1 MSEQKSPINDDLLVK
16 YLVGEATPGETAE
29 VDAWLAAD
37 AANALYYAQLKRV
50 WDESL
55 NLAAN
60 SSVDEDAAYNRLQK
74 RIKNMTVDGEAQVVT
89 LQPKKTNW
97 LAIAASI
104 IVLCSIGYIALN
116 YLNDGSKLV
125 TVASNNQVL
134 ADTLSEGTVVTLNKS
149 SQLSYPKKFSGGQRT
164 VSLQGEAFFNV
175 TPDKTK
181 PFIIKV
187 NDVTIRVVGTSFNI
201 KSRDG
206 KTEVIVATGIVNV
219 ARSRDSIN
227 LNPGEK
233 TEVAGSRGILSK
245 QSIKGN
251 LYSYYVNH
259 ELVCDQTPL
268 AELVPVLN
276 TVYNVHIII
285 GNKAL
290 AQLPITTV
298 FRDQSLEQ
306 VLMVVQETFKIKVER
321 TNGQIILK

>member
-1 MSEQKSPINDDLLVK
+1 MSKQHSHINDDLLVK
-16 YLVGEATPGETAE
+16 YLVDEATPTEAAE
-29 VDAWLAAD
+29 VEAWLTAD
-37 AANALYYAQLKRV
+37 IANTAHYAQLKRI

-55 NLAAN
+55 ALAAK
-60 SSVDEDAAYNRLQK
+60 SSVDEDAAYTRLQN
-74 RIKNMTVDGEAQVVT
+74 RIKNMPADSGPQIVP
-89 LQPKKTNW
+89 LHPKKTNW

-104 IVLCSIGYIALN
+104 IVLCTIGYFALD
-116 YLNDGSKLV
+116 YFNDGSKLV
-125 TVASNNQVL
+125 TVASNNAVL
-134 ADTLSEGTVVTLNKS
+134 ADTLSDGTVVTLNKS
-149 SQLSYPKKFSGGQRT
+149 SQLSYPQKFGNSLRS
-164 VSLQGEAFFNV
+164 VSLRGEAFFNV

-206 KTEVIVATGIVNV
+206 KTEVIVATGVVNV

-233 TEVAGSRGILSK
+233 TEVGSNKARLSK
-245 QSIKGN
+245 QSIKGR

-268 AELVPVLN
+268 AELVPALN
-276 TVYNVHIII
+276 SIYGAHIII

-290 AQLPITTV
+290 EQLPITTV

-321 TNGQIILK
+321 KNGQIILK

>member
-1 MSEQKSPINDDLLVK
+1 MSKQHSHINDDLLVK
-16 YLVGEATPGETAE
+16 HLAGEATPAEAAE
-29 VDAWLAAD
+29 VEAWLAAD
-37 AANALYYAQLKRV
+37 IANTAHYAQLKRI

-55 NLAAN
+55 ALAAK
-60 SSVDEDAAYNRLQK
+60 SSVDEDAAYARLQN
-74 RIKNMTVDGEAQVVT
+74 RIKNMPAAGDAQVVP
-89 LQPKKTNW
+89 LQTKKRNW
-97 LAIAASI
+97 LAMAASI
-104 IVLCSIGYIALN
+104 IVLCTVGYFALN
-116 YLNDGSKLV
+116 YLNDGSKVV
-125 TVASNNQVL
+125 TVASNNAVL
-134 ADTLSEGTVVTLNKS
+134 PDTLSDGSVVTLNKS
-149 SQLSYPKKFSGGQRT
+149 SVLSYPQKFSGSQRN

-206 KTEVIVATGIVNV
+206 KTEVIVATGIVSV

-233 TEVAGSRGILSK
+233 TEVGSSKARLSK
-245 QSIKGN
+245 QSVKGK

-268 AELVPVLN
+268 AELVPALN
-276 TVYNVHIII
+276 SIYGAHIVIE
-285 GNKAL
+285 NKAL
-290 AQLPITTV
+290 EQLPITTV

-321 TNGQIILK
+321 KNGQIILK